1 MRFTECSLRGCRNGS
16 EGHGNVQ
23 AFYKGNTGILYIPSD
38 LVKDSCF
45 PLKEG
50 NVVVEIKG
58 DTLIIRKG

>member
-1 MRFTECSLRGCRNGS
+1 MVLKDTGTFKLS
-16 EGHGNVQ
+16 H
-23 AFYKGNTGILYIPSD
+23 KGNTGILYIPSD